1 MNSRLARLS
10 RRDLL
15 RVLAATGT
23 AAVAVSA
30 GGCGGDDPAG
40 PPATTTPAAAA
51 TTAANAEPSLPAVA
65 SAAPQPDPV
74 AGTLG
79 DTVTVT
85 GMDLFGKKSA
95 TIEVTLGKPRV
106 LNEVKYPKTGA
117 VQKPKRG
124 AFIVFDVAIEGVD
137 GTYEFNPG
145 HFHLIPRGQVESWR
159 SEAVTG
165 IGDQAD
171 KPTQIDALNSIS
183 FGSVSAG
190 DRISGSLVFD
200 QPRSAAADGAVV
212 LRALLLPDG
221 PPSAYWSVA

>member
-1 MNSRLARLS
+1 
-10 RRDLL
+10 
-15 RVLAATGT
+15 VLAATGT
-23 AAVAVSA
+23 AAITVWA
-30 GGCGGDDPAG
+30 GGCGGDDPVD
-40 PPATTTPAAAA
+40 PPATTTGSAPAAV
-51 TTAANAEPSLPAVA
+51 TTAEPSLPEVA

-85 GMDLFGKKSA
+85 GKDLFGKKSA
-95 TIEVTLGKPRV
+95 TIEVTLGKPR
-106 LNEVKYPKTGA
+106 LLGEVKYPKTGA

-124 AFIVFDVAIEGVD
+124 AFVVFDVAIEGID
-137 GTYEFNPG
+137 GTYEFNPR

-165 IGDQAD
+165 LDD
-171 KPTQIDALNSIS
+171 RPDVPTQIDALNSIS

-200 QPRSAAADGAVV
+200 QPRSAVNDAAVV
-212 LRALLLPDG
+212 LRALLLTDG
-221 PPSAYWSVA
+221 PPSAHWSLA